1 MAPKKKGRRGRRKT
15 SPKEG
20 QDIPAKGR
28 ETPKEKRDITGKS
41 SSIADIFLWLV
52 VTNISH
58 GESPAKKGEKKER
71 DEFGDEVEFTTD
83 LKVQWANGPSWED
96 ELSEGWFREKDLQGL
111 NQTMQYWEDKGGR
124 NACCDFDTRM
134 THFLAIHDERMD
146 AKSHRKSYQV
156 QLVGYRN
163 DLTTG

>member
-83 LKVQWANGPSWED
+83 LKVQWTNGPSWED

-111 NQTMQYWEDKGGR
+111 NQTMVLQYWEDKG
-124 NACCDFDTRM
+124 
-134 THFLAIHDERMD
+134 AIHDERMD